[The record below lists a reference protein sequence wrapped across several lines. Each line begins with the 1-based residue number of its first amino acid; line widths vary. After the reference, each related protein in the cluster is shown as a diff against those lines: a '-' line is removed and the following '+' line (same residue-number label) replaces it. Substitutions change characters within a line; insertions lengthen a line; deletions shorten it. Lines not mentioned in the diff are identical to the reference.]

1 MNHLKLF
8 EDYNKEDDLQK
19 AENFLDDTFDELM
32 DDWSFSEGTVD
43 EVADGTFD
51 ERLGI
56 YRETKQ
62 KVYYFHKNLDRRN
75 VYLYFILDKEYAASD
90 EFDINDFLSD
100 INEVF
105 KKVKLAYPM
114 SSIENGSI
122 FHPSFVPLYRVMISV
137 NVDGKNDGS
146 F

>member
-1 MNHLKLF
+1 
-8 EDYNKEDDLQK
+8 
-19 AENFLDDTFDELM
+19 M

-75 VYLYFILDKEYAASD
+75 VYLYFILDTEYAASD

-105 KKVKLAYPM
+105 KKVKLVYPM